1 MQAKRSFQL
10 NNHNSVS
17 GNIHEWFLTPL
28 KIVKNLK
35 HNNSMKMGER
45 GMSDIRFYQ
54 VTTTRE
60 KHINKV
66 RSKL

>member
-1 MQAKRSFQL
+1 
-10 NNHNSVS
+10 
-17 GNIHEWFLTPL
+17 
-28 KIVKNLK
+28 
-35 HNNSMKMGER
+35 MKMGER